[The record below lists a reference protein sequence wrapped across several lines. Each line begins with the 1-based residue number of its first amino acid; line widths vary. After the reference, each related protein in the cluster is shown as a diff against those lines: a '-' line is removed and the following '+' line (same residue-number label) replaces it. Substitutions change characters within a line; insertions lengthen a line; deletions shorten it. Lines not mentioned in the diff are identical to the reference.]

1 MNASNELLAEVTI
14 DMNIQQSLPESVHQ
28 DELVAHEV
36 LRHMQESQE
45 PGQILPMQSHHH
57 QDGQKTAQSPRGD
70 HDPIQYIPQPP
81 NNPTDQGK
89 WNEMLYK
96 LCLYKSRNSQDANV
110 DRADISDNEN
120 SDIAEL
126 ADWLEKQRSQ
136 YRLYV
141 NECESEMNVER
152 CAILEA
158 VGVKWNHKNDEIW
171 ERQFRNLQAYKE
183 IHGDTL
189 VPRKWEGSK
198 SLGEWVTDQRRQFKF
213 QLSNKPNNLSREREQ
228 RLNGVGFT
236 WMLRNRVG
244 WDLRFQE
251 LIEYQQKHGHCMVPQ
266 HYKANKALGKW
277 VSKQREQ
284 YRLFLQGKASIMKQE
299 KINKLNTLGFCWGVK
314 GKTSQAIQSL
324 EQAHQERLQVLPD
337 VLEMDDEDIVSTV
350 LAVDPATYS
359 CEPQK

>member
-1 MNASNELLAEVTI
+1 
-14 DMNIQQSLPESVHQ
+14 MNIQQSLPESVHQ

-110 DRADISDNEN
+110 VRADISDNEN

-189 VPRKWEGSK
+189 VPRKWEGSCSVGK
-198 SLGEWVTDQRRQFKF
+198 EVERGESVT
-213 QLSNKPNNLSREREQ
+213 S
-228 RLNGVGFT
+228 
-236 WMLRNRVG
+236 RVG
-244 WDLRFQE
+244 SCLR
-251 LIEYQQKHGHCMVPQ
+251 LRRVSNQKI
-266 HYKANKALGKW
+266 LGIKYSFF
-277 VSKQREQ
+277 VERTQLTLSAHAIGRIFSK
-284 YRLFLQGKASIMKQE
+284 
-299 KINKLNTLGFCWGVK
+299 
-314 GKTSQAIQSL
+314 
-324 EQAHQERLQVLPD
+324 
-337 VLEMDDEDIVSTV
+337 
-350 LAVDPATYS
+350 
-359 CEPQK
+359 